1 MAAECSTDI
10 RRPTLLEY
18 ATMSPMNALEIS
30 HLTKRYGL
38 NIAVDDL
45 SLSIKKGEF
54 FGFLG
59 KNGAGK
65 STTINAITGIA
76 RFDEGAINV
85 FGVDVV
91 KDYRNARKLVGLAPQ
106 EFNIDIFASPRK
118 ILHFMGGF
126 YGMSRT
132 IREPRINE
140 LLKRFDL
147 ESHAEKEFGMLSG
160 GLKRRVLLARAMV
173 HDPEL
178 LILDEP
184 TAGVDVELRHEL
196 WGYLQE
202 LNEAGKTIILTSHY
216 LEEVELLCSRIAIIN
231 KGKLVAI
238 GDKSEFTSGGKRL
251 EHRYLELTRDDV
263 DNKT

>member
-1 MAAECSTDI
+1 
-10 RRPTLLEY
+10 
-18 ATMSPMNALEIS
+18 MSPMNALEIN
-30 HLTKRYGL
+30 HLTKRYGP
-38 NIAVDDL
+38 NVAVDDL
-45 SLSIKKGEF
+45 SLTVKKGEF

-65 STTINAITGIA
+65 STTIHSITGIA
-76 RFDEGAINV
+76 RLDEGTIEV
-85 FGVDVV
+85 LGVDVV

-118 ILHFMGGF
+118 ILNFMGGF
-126 YGMSRT
+126 YGMSHAV
-132 IREPRINE
+132 REPRINE

-147 ESHAEKEFGMLSG
+147 EPHADKEFGMLSG
-160 GLKRRVLLARAMV
+160 GLKRRVLLARAMI

-184 TAGVDVELRHEL
+184 TSGVDVELRHEL
-196 WGYLQE
+196 WGYLRE

-216 LEEVELLCSRIAIIN
+216 LEEVELLCNRIAIIN

-238 GDKSEFTSGGKRL
+238 GDKSEFTGGGKRL
-251 EHRYLELTRDDV
+251 EHRYLELTREDGDT
-263 DNKT
+263 KTSI